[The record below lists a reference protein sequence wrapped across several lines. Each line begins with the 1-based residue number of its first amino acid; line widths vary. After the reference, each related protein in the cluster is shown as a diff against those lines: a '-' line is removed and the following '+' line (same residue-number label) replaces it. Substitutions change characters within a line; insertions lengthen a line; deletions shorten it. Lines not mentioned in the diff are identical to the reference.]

1 MRWLALLLA
10 ARARALTCDNS
21 SRLALNT
28 SSIDGVIEPALFGSN
43 LEFTRHDIAAGLSA
57 QLVSNRFFSVPF
69 DARWPPRG
77 AALRG
82 GREPAV
88 ECPGASGRAGT
99 TALRCDVGVGETCG
113 VVQAQSG
120 AGWQSGPGN
129 GSAIVLEAGRA
140 YEGRIVAKA
149 STAATV
155 RVVVAA
161 SAESAPDFAA
171 TLRVAPSSNNWTTLA
186 FAFNAT
192 QTTLNATLELA
203 VMTARGDDGAAAS
216 STSVWLGSASLLPS
230 GHVDGL
236 RADVVAAIA
245 ALGMPGPLRYPGG
258 CFASLAGDWRARL
271 APADFR
277 PPIELPPSFCA
288 AVPGGVDAYSDGF
301 ASDGPNVDEYVRLCR
316 AVGAEPAITLPLQF
330 GNESELDAAVS
341 FVEYC
346 NGDALETEYG
356 ALRASRNGGDPAPYN
371 VRKWSLGNEL
381 FQGRWPDD
389 WALRDDPLDAGVAPP
404 SPAEYAAM
412 LSTLVPRLL
421 AVDPT
426 LELIAGGGSTDAAWT
441 RAWLAAV
448 GEHVFAASDHDGY
461 ADRSSGGADATTP
474 DAQFVSALR
483 ELRATLDANGSS
495 RVLIAADEWGLGP
508 PWEERAFGTP
518 HALYAASLLGA
529 VVRSARALGI
539 GATNYFESINEGA
552 LRVEPFAVARTP
564 LGEVLRLYARHASR
578 ARVALDMPWDG
589 SDADAALDVVAS
601 ETNATVLVTLANR
614 DANAA
619 CGVALDVVDG
629 ALSVVNGTVVV
640 DGTLLRANG
649 TDASSAFASEDLGSV
664 PVDDE
669 GRLLVSVPAFSVLD
683 FAVSLGALLSV
694 GDRCLNATRND
705 GGARVVMSDG
715 CDASVTRWRL
725 ARDGGVWLGELCVAA
740 QHCEA
745 GARLELGARERCL
758 RLDGGYLFSPTYALC
773 ADPEGELADVSM
785 APCGDGGTGPFAAVY
800 G

>member
-1 MRWLALLLA
+1 MSATSSAMRFLALAFA
-10 ARARALTCDNS
+10 ARACALTCNNG
-21 SRLALNT
+21 SRLALNM

-43 LEFTRHDIAAGLSA
+43 LEFTRHDIATGLSA

-69 DARWPPRG
+69 DARWPPRWE
-77 AALRG
+77 ALRG
-82 GREPAV
+82 GRDPAV
-88 ECPGASGRAGT
+88 DYPGASGRAGT
-99 TALRCDVGVGETCG
+99 TALRCDVGSGETCG

-120 AGWQSGPGN
+120 AGWQSGLGN
-129 GSAIVLEAGRA
+129 GSAIVLSAGRA
-140 YEGRIVAKA
+140 YEGRIVVKA
-149 STAATV
+149 SAATTV
-155 RVVVAA
+155 RVIVRA
-161 SAESAPDFAA
+161 SAESAPDFSA
-171 TLRVAPSSNNWTTLA
+171 TMRVAQTSNWTTLA

-203 VMTARGDDGAAAS
+203 VTTEGAASLWFGAV
-216 STSVWLGSASLLPS
+216 SVLPS
-230 GHVDGL
+230 DHVDGL
-236 RADVVAAIA
+236 RADVVAALA

-258 CFASLAGDWRARL
+258 CFASLAGDWRAQL
-271 APADFR
+271 SAADFR

-288 AVPGGVDAYSDGF
+288 AVPGGVAAYTDGF

-341 FVEYC
+341 LVEYC
-346 NGDALETEYG
+346 NGDALATRYG
-356 ALRASRNGGDPAPYN
+356 ALRAARNGGDPTPYD

-389 WALRDDPLDAGVAPP
+389 WALRDDPLGAGVAPP

-412 LSTLVPRLL
+412 LSILVPRLL

-441 RAWLAAV
+441 NAWMAEV

-461 ADRSSGGADATTP
+461 ADRTVGGAEATAP

-483 ELRATLDANGSS
+483 ELRATLDANGTS
-495 RVLIAADEWGLGP
+495 RVRIAADEWGLGP
-508 PWEERAFGTP
+508 PWVERAFGTP

-552 LRVEPFAVARTP
+552 LRVEPFGVARTP

-578 ARVALDMPWDG
+578 ARVVLDMPWDG
-589 SDADAALDVVAS
+589 CDSDTALDVVAS
-601 ETNATVLVTLANR
+601 EKNATVLVTLANR

-619 CGVALDVVDG
+619 CGVALDIAG
-629 ALSVVNGTVVV
+629 ALSVVNDTVVV
-640 DGTLLRANG
+640 DDGTLLRANG
-649 TDASSAFASEDLGSV
+649 TDASSTFASEGLSSL

-669 GRLLVSVPAFSVLD
+669 GRLMVFVPAFSVLD
-683 FAVSLGALLSV
+683 FTVSLGALLSV
-694 GDRCLNATRND
+694 GDRCLNATGNF

-715 CDASVTRWRL
+715 CDTSVTRWRL
-725 ARDGGVWLGELCVAA
+725 ARDGGVWLGDLCVAA
-740 QHCEA
+740 QRCEE
-745 GARLELGARERCL
+745 GGVVELGARERCL
-758 RLDGGYLFSPTYALC
+758 RLDGGYLRSPTCALC

-785 APCGDGGTGPFAAVY
+785 APCGDAGTGPFAAVY
-800 G
+800 E